1 MKRPM
6 RYLILAVISIIAGYV
21 AFRLVPAPL
30 PEISRADFL
39 SEIHTGHV
47 HEVIIKDQDTI
58 IARSS
63 VLGRFRTPY
72 DKSADAKLAEQLR
85 TQGVKVEY
93 EESTPGMI

>member
-1 MKRPM
+1 MKRLA
-6 RYLILAVISIIAGYV
+6 RYLVLAVISIIAGYV
-21 AFRLVPAPL
+21 AARLVPAPL

-39 SEIHTGHV
+39 TEVRTGRV
-47 HEVIIKDQDTI
+47 HELIIKDQATI
-58 IARSS
+58 IANSS
-63 VLGRFRTPY
+63 ARGRFRTPY